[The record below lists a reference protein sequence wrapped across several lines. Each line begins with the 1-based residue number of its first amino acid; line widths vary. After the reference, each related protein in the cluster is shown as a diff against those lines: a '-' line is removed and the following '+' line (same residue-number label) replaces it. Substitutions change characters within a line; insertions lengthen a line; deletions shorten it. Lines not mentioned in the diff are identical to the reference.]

1 MNASPLP
8 DPERLRKVNTLLEVA
23 LALDEAE
30 RMPWLRSLPAEHQ
43 ALVPL
48 LTSLLNRASVE
59 TDTFMRE
66 PVGLALG
73 DPASMEL
80 ADDEPGDVIGPYR
93 LIRRLGAG
101 GMATVWLAARDDGV
115 LHRQVALK
123 LPRDGWSLGLVQ
135 RMARER
141 DILGALEHPRIAR
154 LYDAGVTTEG
164 RPWMAMERVSGLPID
179 AYCSAEDLDVTGRL
193 RLFLQVTDAV
203 SHAHARLIVHRDLKP
218 SNILVTPEGE
228 VRLLDFGVAKLLD
241 EPDGATSLTQ
251 QLGRA
256 VTPDYASPEQV
267 SGKPVT
273 VGTDVYSLGV
283 VLYEL
288 FCGQRPYRLQRASR
302 AALEEAI
309 LEADVPAASTCAGSD
324 RRLARQLRGDLDNI
338 LTKAL
343 RKDAGQRYL
352 SVDAFAADLQ
362 RHLDGEAVLARAPTP
377 RYRLAKFVGRHRV
390 GLAVTAAMMTL
401 LTAGLGTTAWLAH
414 EARLQ
419 RAHALA
425 RVAQTESA
433 LEFVSTVVTE
443 GIRADERLSLS
454 ELLERGVKL
463 AEGGAA
469 TPALDRAVAAGAV
482 SDWLIG
488 FERFDAAERI
498 LQRTLASLPPGF
510 DNSIRSTLLC
520 KHGLALAALGRLD
533 DGKRLLTQALA
544 PSGGDDATM
553 AECLLSRAMVA
564 RVEGDNRAALAFIQ
578 SGLKHFDASG
588 RSVPR
593 ARALFQGELGFA
605 LSLNGRPA
613 EADRE
618 FSAALRLFEAAQRGE
633 SADAM
638 TVHNN
643 WALALMDS
651 GNPRAA
657 LQQLERGIGIAQ
669 RLSPDAEIPGS
680 LLINRALGLRALAR
694 YDEARQA
701 YLTLLA
707 KARKTSDSENQ
718 LFALD
723 GLAVVAARAG
733 DLPEAE
739 RRLAEAEVH
748 MALDRDLASG
758 YYRLLHNTAQGVVWK
773 QLGRYAQ
780 ARAVFT
786 GVIDDLVKRGAP
798 PGNMSQL
805 LVIRSDLYAKEG
817 HEPEALDDARQ
828 ALVHAQHSQGD
839 QIHSYLTGQAWL
851 TLARLHH
858 AATRRPEARDA
869 LRNAMAHLQATVD
882 DNHPM
887 LQESRQLV
895 ASLT

>member
-1 MNASPLP
+1 MNVPPEP
-8 DPERLRKVNTLLEVA
+8 DAERLRKVSALLEVA
-23 LALDEAE
+23 LALDEAQ
-30 RMPWLRSLPAEHQ
+30 RLPWMRSLPPEHQ
-43 ALVPL
+43 AFVPL
-48 LTSLLNRASVE
+48 LTSLLSRSSVE

-73 DPASMEL
+73 DAAAMEL
-80 ADDEPGDVIGPYR
+80 ADDQPGDVIGPYR
-93 LIRRLGAG
+93 LIHRLGAG
-101 GMATVWLAARDDGV
+101 GMATVWLAERDDGV
-115 LHRQVALK
+115 LQRQVALK
-123 LPRDGWSLGLVQ
+123 LPRDGWSLGLAQ

-154 LYDAGVTTEG
+154 LYDAGVTAAG
-164 RPWMAMERVSGLPID
+164 RPWMAMECVSGLPID
-179 AYCSAEDLDVTGRL
+179 AYCSAEDLGVAQRL

-203 SHAHARLIVHRDLKP
+203 SHAHVRLIVHRDLKP
-218 SNILVTPEGE
+218 SNILVTPDGE
-228 VRLLDFGVAKLLD
+228 VRLLDFGVAKLLE

-251 QLGRA
+251 LLGRA

-267 SGKPVT
+267 SGQPVT

-288 FCGQRPYRLQRASR
+288 LCGQRPYRLERASR

-309 LEADVPAASTCAGSD
+309 LKADVPAASARAGSD

-338 LTKAL
+338 LAKAL
-343 RKDAGQRYL
+343 RKDAGRRYL

-362 RHLDGEAVLARAPTP
+362 RHLDGEPVLARAPTS

-390 GLAVTAAMMTL
+390 GLSVTVAMVTL
-401 LTAGLGTTAWLAH
+401 LVAGLGTTAWQAH
-414 EARLQ
+414 EVRLQ

-425 RVAQTESA
+425 RVAHTESA

-454 ELLERGVKL
+454 ELLDRGVKL

-469 TPALDRAVAAGAV
+469 TTPLDRAVAAGAV

-488 FERFDAAERI
+488 LERFDVAERV

-510 DNSIRSTLLC
+510 DRSIRNTLLC
-520 KHGLALAALGRLD
+520 KHGLALAALSRVD
-533 DGKRLLTQALA
+533 DGKRLLTEALA
-544 PSGGDDATM
+544 TSEGDDATM
-553 AECLLSRAMVA
+553 ADCLLSRAMVA
-564 RVEGDNRAALAFIQ
+564 RVDGDNRAALEFIQ
-578 SGLKHFDASG
+578 RGLKHLNASG
-588 RSVPR
+588 RTVPR

-605 LSLNGRPA
+605 LALNGRPA

-618 FSAALRLFEAAQRGE
+618 FAASVRLFEAAQRGE

-638 TVHNN
+638 TVRNN
-643 WALALMDS
+643 WALSLMDS

-657 LQQLERGIGIAQ
+657 LLQLERAIAIAR

-680 LLINRALGLRALAR
+680 LLSNKALGLRAMAR

-707 KARKTSDSENQ
+707 QARKTGDSENQ

-739 RRLAEAEVH
+739 RRLAEAGAL
-748 MALDRDLASG
+748 MAHDRGLAG
-758 YYRLLHNTAQGVVWK
+758 GQYRLLHQTAQGVVWK
-773 QLGRYAQ
+773 QAARPAQ
-780 ARAVFT
+780 ARSAIT
-786 GVIDDLVKRGAP
+786 NVINELVKKGAP

-817 HEPEALDDARQ
+817 HEPEALDDAME
-828 ALVHAQHSQGD
+828 ALVHAQRNQGD

-858 AATRRPEARDA
+858 AAMRRSEARDA

-882 DNHPM
+882 DVHPM
-887 LQESRQLV
+887 LREARQLV